1 MEWSYVL
8 GWSLNAVIVAN
19 FVLAIFVIF
28 IERRDAATTWAWL
41 LVLFFLPVLGF
52 IIYLFLG
59 RQLKE
64 DNFYNLSVEEQTFFN
79 QHVDRQIEEIRH
91 RKTGVEN
98 SFLNKYE
105 QLLKLNLRSSQ
116 SLISL
121 QNRTQVLHDG
131 EQKFEAL
138 LKDIRNADRE
148 INIQYYIIKR
158 DALGKRILESLVER
172 AKAGVKVR
180 LLYDAVGSRTL
191 RHKDFT
197 ELIANNGEVRVFF
210 PPLLGIINL
219 RLNNR
224 NHRKVCIIDGKIGYI
239 GGFNVGNEYL
249 GLDKKFGYWRD
260 THLRIEG
267 DVVPDLQQRFI
278 FDWNYAG
285 DGRNKED
292 NFTFVS
298 HQIKDYAPMQIV
310 TSGPNSH
317 SEHLKN
323 MMIKLIM
330 SAEHDIYIQT
340 PYFIPDK
347 SFMDACRTALLSGVN
362 MYIMI
367 PGNPDHPFVFWA
379 SRSFLGELLQ
389 YGANVYFY
397 EKGFLHAKTMIVDS
411 EVSTVGTTN
420 LDARSFK
427 LNFEI
432 NALIYNE
439 RIALELESLFE
450 TDSAESHLFT
460 KEMYAERKW
469 TEKFKEGVS
478 SLLSPIL

>member
-8 GWSLNAVIVAN
+8 GWSLNIIIVMNFLLAV
-19 FVLAIFVIF
+19 FVIF

-41 LVLFFLPVLGF
+41 LVLFFLPVVGF
-52 IIYLFLG
+52 VIYLFFG
-59 RQLKE
+59 RQLKK

-79 QHVDRQIEEIRH
+79 QQVDQQIEEIRH
-91 RKTGVEN
+91 KESGVEDA
-98 SFLNKYE
+98 FLNKYE
-105 QLLKLNLRSSQ
+105 QLIKLNLRSSQ

-121 QNRTQVLHDG
+121 QNKTQVLHDG
-131 EQKFEAL
+131 KQKFAAL
-138 LKDIRNADRE
+138 LKDIRSAQHE

-158 DALGKRILESLVER
+158 DSLGRQLLEALVER
-172 AKAGVKVR
+172 AEAGVKVR

-191 RHKDFT
+191 KLKDFKD
-197 ELIANNGEVRVFF
+197 LIVNKGEVRVFF

-224 NHRKVCIIDGKIGYI
+224 NHRKVCIIDGKIGYV

-249 GLDKKFGYWRD
+249 GQDKRFGYWRD
-260 THLRIEG
+260 SHLRIEG

-285 DGRNKED
+285 NGKNKED
-292 NFTFVS
+292 TFAFVS
-298 HQIKDYAPMQIV
+298 HQIEDYSPMQIV

-362 MYIMI
+362 MNIMI

-389 YGANVYFY
+389 YGAKVYFY
-397 EKGFLHAKTMIVDS
+397 EKGFLHAKTLVVDS

-420 LDARSFK
+420 LDARSFR

-439 RIALELESLFE
+439 RTALELESHFE
-450 TDSAESHLFT
+450 TDTAGSRVFT

-469 TEKFKEGVS
+469 TEKFKEGIS

>member
-8 GWSLNAVIVAN
+8 GWSLNIIIVMNFLLAV
-19 FVLAIFVIF
+19 FVIF

-41 LVLFFLPVLGF
+41 LVLFFLPVIGF
-52 IIYLFLG
+52 IIYLFFG
-59 RQLKE
+59 RQLKK

-79 QHVDRQIEEIRH
+79 QQVDQQIEEIRH
-91 RKTGVEN
+91 KKSGVEDA
-98 SFLNKYE
+98 FLNKYE
-105 QLLKLNLRSSQ
+105 QLIKLNLRSSQ

-121 QNRTQVLHDG
+121 QNKTQVLHDG
-131 EQKFEAL
+131 EQKFAAL
-138 LKDIRNADRE
+138 LKDIRSAQHE

-158 DALGKRILESLVER
+158 DSLGRKILEALVER

-191 RHKDFT
+191 KLKDFKD
-197 ELIANNGEVRVFF
+197 LLANNGEVRVFF

-224 NHRKVCIIDGKIGYI
+224 NHRKVCIIDGKVGYV

-249 GLDKKFGYWRD
+249 GQDKRFGYWRD

-285 DGRNKED
+285 NGKNKED
-292 NFTFVS
+292 TFAFVS
-298 HQIKDYAPMQIV
+298 HQIEDYSPMQIV

-362 MYIMI
+362 MNIMI

-389 YGANVYFY
+389 YGAKVYFY
-397 EKGFLHAKTMIVDS
+397 EKGFLHAKTLVVDS

-420 LDARSFK
+420 LDARSFR

-439 RIALELESLFE
+439 RTALELESHFE
-450 TDSAESHLFT
+450 TDTAGSRLFT

-469 TEKFKEGVS
+469 TEKFKEGIS

>member
-8 GWSLNAVIVAN
+8 GWSLNIIIVMNFLLAV
-19 FVLAIFVIF
+19 FVIF

-41 LVLFFLPVLGF
+41 LVLFFLPVIGF
-52 IIYLFLG
+52 VIYLFFG
-59 RQLKE
+59 RQLKK

-79 QHVDRQIEEIRH
+79 QQVDQQIEEIRH
-91 RKTGVEN
+91 KKSEIEDA
-98 SFLNKYE
+98 FLNKYE
-105 QLLKLNLRSSQ
+105 QLIKLNLRSSQ

-121 QNRTQVLHDG
+121 QNKTQVLHDG
-131 EQKFEAL
+131 EQKFAAL
-138 LKDIRNADRE
+138 LKDIRSAQHE

-158 DALGKRILESLVER
+158 DSLGRKILEALVER

-191 RHKDFT
+191 KLKDFKD
-197 ELIANNGEVRVFF
+197 LIANNGEVRVFF

-224 NHRKVCIIDGKIGYI
+224 NHRKVCIIDGKIGYV

-249 GLDKKFGYWRD
+249 GQDKRFGYWRD

-285 DGRNKED
+285 NGKNKED
-292 NFTFVS
+292 TFAFVS
-298 HQIKDYAPMQIV
+298 HQIEDYSPMQIV

-362 MYIMI
+362 MNIMI

-389 YGANVYFY
+389 YGAKVYFY
-397 EKGFLHAKTMIVDS
+397 EKGFLHAKTLVVDS

-420 LDARSFK
+420 LDARSFR

-439 RIALELESLFE
+439 RTALELESHFE
-450 TDSAESHLFT
+450 TDTAGSRLFT

-469 TEKFKEGVS
+469 TEKFKEGIS

>member
-1 MEWSYVL
+1 VL
-8 GWSLNAVIVAN
+8 GWSLNIIIVMNFLLAV
-19 FVLAIFVIF
+19 FVIF

-41 LVLFFLPVLGF
+41 LVLFFLPVVGF
-52 IIYLFLG
+52 IIYLFFG
-59 RQLKE
+59 RQLKK

-79 QHVDRQIEEIRH
+79 QHVDQQIEEIRH
-91 RKTGVEN
+91 KKSGVEDV
-98 SFLNKYE
+98 FLNKYE

-116 SLISL
+116 SLVSL
-121 QNRTQVLHDG
+121 QNKTQVLHDG
-131 EQKFEAL
+131 EQKFASL
-138 LKDIRNADRE
+138 LKDIRSAQHE

-158 DALGKRILESLVER
+158 DSLGRRILEALVER
-172 AKAGVKVR
+172 AEAGVKVR

-191 RHKDFT
+191 KLKDFKD
-197 ELIANNGEVRVFF
+197 LIASNGEVRVFF

-224 NHRKVCIIDGKIGYI
+224 NHRKVCIIDGKVGYV

-249 GLDKKFGYWRD
+249 GLDKRFGYWRD

-285 DGRNKED
+285 NGKNKED
-292 NFTFVS
+292 TFAFVS
-298 HQIKDYAPMQIV
+298 HQIEDYSPMQIV

-362 MYIMI
+362 MNIMI

-389 YGANVYFY
+389 YGAKVYFY
-397 EKGFLHAKTMIVDS
+397 EKGFLHAKTLVVDS

-420 LDARSFK
+420 LDARSFR

-439 RIALELESLFE
+439 RTALELESHFE
-450 TDSAESHLFT
+450 TDTAGSRLFT

-469 TEKFKEGVS
+469 TEKFKEGIS

>member
-8 GWSLNAVIVAN
+8 GWSLNAIIVAN
-19 FVLAIFVIF
+19 FALAIFVIF

-121 QNRTQVLHDG
+121 QNRTLILHDG
-131 EQKFEAL
+131 EQKFASL
-138 LKDIRNADRE
+138 LKDISNAERE

-158 DALGKRILESLVER
+158 DTLGKKILESLVER
-172 AKAGVKVR
+172 ARAGVKVR

-197 ELIANNGEVRVFF
+197 ELIDNNGEVRVFF

-285 DGRNKED
+285 NGRNKED
-292 NFTFVS
+292 AFVFVS
-298 HQIKDYAPMQIV
+298 HQITDYAPMQIV

-347 SFMDACRTALLSGVN
+347 SFMDACRTALLSGVK

-439 RIALELESLFE
+439 KIALELESLFE
-450 TDSAESHLFT
+450 TDTAGSFLFT